1 MGGTESGKQR
11 ERRQKKSSH
20 TNHGNKATKAVI
32 TECAWAASRTK
43 DTFIS
48 SRYKRL
54 AGRRGKKRA
63 LVATGNQLLKIV
75 YHILKD
81 KTHYKELGADYVD
94 ERRKSHLIKHH
105 LDALKELGV
114 DMTETKS
121 A

>member
-1 MGGTESGKQR
+1 M
-11 ERRQKKSSH
+11 
-20 TNHGNKATKAVI
+20 I

-63 LVATGNQLLKIV
+63 LVATGPQLLKIV
-75 YHILKD
+75 YHMLKN
-81 KTHYKELGADYVD
+81 KTPYKELGVDYVD
-94 ERRKSHLIKHH
+94 DRRKSHLIRHH
-105 LDALKELGV
+105 LDALKTLGV
-114 DMTETKS
+114 DMPGTPS

>member
-1 MGGTESGKQR
+1 M
-11 ERRQKKSSH
+11 
-20 TNHGNKATKAVI
+20 
-32 TECAWAASRTK
+32 
-43 DTFIS
+43 S

-75 YHILKD
+75 YHMLKY
-81 KTHYKELGADYVD
+81 KTHYKELGVDYVD
-94 ERRKSHLIKHH
+94 NRRKAHLIKHH

-114 DMTETKS
+114 DMPGAQS

>member
-11 ERRQKKSSH
+11 ECGQKKSSH

-63 LVATGNQLLKIV
+63 LVAIGNQLLKIV

-81 KTHYKELGADYVD
+81 KTHYKEPGAGYVD
-94 ERRKSHLIKHH
+94 DRRKSHLIKHH

-114 DMTETKS
+114 DMPETQS

>member
-1 MGGTESGKQR
+1 M
-11 ERRQKKSSH
+11 
-20 TNHGNKATKAVI
+20 I

-75 YHILKD
+75 YHMLKY

-94 ERRKSHLIKHH
+94 NRRKAHLIKHH
-105 LDALKELGV
+105 LDALKDLGV
-114 DMTETKS
+114 DMPGTHS